1 MNPTTD
7 NDAARLPDKLREC
20 TFVDLFVGSS
30 ATSVPMVRSLRRIDG
45 AAADYRTGVLPVPAC
60 LHDDVKSLIGKV
72 DAHYAERHA
81 REFTLRHD
89 DQIYRCALIA
99 TPGVSPLAVERGPA
113 AGNDWCI
120 RRVGTKVP
128 PLEQLGMPA
137 YFAETIRDYGTKRG
151 LVMVSGAFGSG
162 KSTTA
167 AAILTDWV
175 QANRESAITLEDPP
189 EFPLDGRFSD
199 GGLIRQIEISDATL
213 SDGLRYARRWSPRY
227 LFLGEVRT
235 PDAAAEILHMSISGP
250 MTICTIHASDPVQAI
265 VSMARFASGIMAE
278 TEARR
283 LLASALKLVIH
294 QDMSWGH
301 LVAKMANVGENESF
315 GVRNKI
321 ETGLFSRLYEDF
333 DRQGIKQKKT

>member
-1 MNPTTD
+1 MSRDSSTHIPD
-7 NDAARLPDKLREC
+7 RLAEC
-20 TFVDLFVGSS
+20 TFVDLFVGTGDISL
-30 ATSVPMVRSLRRIDG
+30 PMVRSLRRADG
-45 AAADYRTGVLPVPAC
+45 AAADYRTGVLPVPEC
-60 LHDDVKSLIGKV
+60 LHEDVKRLLENV
-72 DAHYAERHA
+72 EEHYAARHA
-81 REFTLRHD
+81 REFTLRYD
-89 DQIYRCALIA
+89 GQIYRCALIA
-99 TPGVSPLAVERGPA
+99 TPGVSPMAVERGFADP
-113 AGNDWCI
+113 NDWCI
-120 RRVGTKVP
+120 RRVGTQVP
-128 PLEQLGMPA
+128 LLDELGMPTTFIDA
-137 YFAETIRDYGTKRG
+137 VREYGTKRG

-167 AAILTDWV
+167 ASILTDWV
-175 QANRESAITLEDPP
+175 TANRESAITLEDPP
-189 EFPLDGRFSD
+189 EFPLDGRLAE
-199 GGLIRQIEISDATL
+199 GGLIRQIEISDGTL

-227 LFLGEVRT
+227 IFLGEVRT

-301 LVAKMANVGENESF
+301 LVAKMANVGDGESF

-321 ETGLFSRLYEDF
+321 ESGLFSRLYEDF
-333 DRQGIKQKKT
+333 DRQGINQKKT